1 MRRFAIGGLGIGLL
15 ALCGPALAA
24 PPLETAL
31 PTATPTASPTATA
44 NPTATVCVGDCND
57 SGVVTVNELITGVNI
72 ALGTAPVTACPAF
85 DPDGEGA
92 VGINDLIAAVN
103 NLLYGCGVT
112 PPTQPPTA
120 TATATPSPSATP
132 PAADTATSTPIDTAT
147 ASRTPTRTATITRT
161 ATATR
166 TIPASVCGGFVA
178 PLPVLCNL
186 TVIPNP
192 VSRSGTIAFRF
203 GVSDLDGDL
212 DRLCIEL
219 THPPLEPQTSCTVLV
234 PVNRVINSIQTT
246 TPVSASPL
254 LFGTYNAAM
263 RVFDTEGNPSNIITA
278 TFQVQ

>member
-1 MRRFAIGGLGIGLL
+1 MRQFVNGGVSIGL
-15 ALCGPALAA
+15 AMLCAQALAA
-24 PPLETAL
+24 PPLDTG
-31 PTATPTASPTATA
+31 PPTASPSAA
-44 NPTATVCVGDCND
+44 GCVGDCN
-57 SGVVTVNELITGVNI
+57 GNRVVTVNELISGVNI

-85 DPDGEGA
+85 DPDDDGA
-92 VGINDLIAAVN
+92 VGINALIAGVN

-112 PPTQPPTA
+112 PPTPPPTA
-120 TATATPSPSATP
+120 TPTTTPSPSGTP
-132 PAADTATSTPIDTAT
+132 TAADTATPTPIATAT
-147 ASRTPTRTATITRT
+147 ASPTPSRAATSTRSATP
-161 ATATR
+161 TR
-166 TIPASVCGGFVA
+166 TIPASVCGGFVS

-212 DRLCIEL
+212 DRLCIQL

-246 TPVSASPL
+246 TPVAASPL
-254 LFGTYNAAM
+254 LFGTYNAA
-263 RVFDTEGNPSNIITA
+263 VQAFDTEGNGSNIITA